1 MTGSDAMKR
10 LLVRLLRIRPKIYAG
25 AEKEKIR
32 NDMIQANRSQDRDI
46 TTCGKTLIGG
56 LELTPVPLANAGG
69 WLIAGEDNPKDKI
82 LYYIHGGG
90 FTGACTRER
99 MPFVS
104 YLVRQFGYNVFSM
117 DYRLAPEF
125 MQPCALYD
133 CLDGY
138 EWLLQRYSPE
148 NILLIGE
155 SAGGTLCLS
164 LSLLLRDKGM
174 PLPGAVYANSP
185 VTQMCG
191 YTDSYEKFSLTR
203 DFIIT
208 KGILEN
214 ITGIYF
220 REEDAKDPY
229 VSPLYAELHG
239 LPPVFLTASACECL
253 LDDGRRMADK
263 LLEAGN
269 RAIFKAYPDL
279 CHAFIISPQMKAVA
293 KSSAYPDLRRYIKEQ
308 LG

>member
-1 MTGSDAMKR
+1 MTVSNAAKG
-10 LLVRLLRIRPKIYAG
+10 LLVKVLRIKPKIYVG

-32 NDMIQANRSQDRDI
+32 NDMIQANQSQDRDI
-46 TTCGKTLIGG
+46 TTCDRSLIGG
-56 LELTPVPLANAGG
+56 LELAAVRLANAGG
-69 WLIAGEDNPKDKI
+69 WLISRKDNPKDKI
-82 LYYIHGGG
+82 IYYIHGRG
-90 FTGACTRER
+90 FTGACTKER

-104 YLVRQFGYNVFSM
+104 CLARQFGRNVFSV

-138 EWLLQRYSPE
+138 EWLLQSYSPE

-155 SAGGTLCLS
+155 SAGGTLCLC
-164 LSLLLRDKGM
+164 LPILLRDKGM
-174 PLPGAVYANSP
+174 PLPKAVYANSP
-185 VTQMCG
+185 ATQMTG

-214 ITGIYF
+214 IAGIYF

-229 VSPLYAELHG
+229 VSPLYADLHG
-239 LPPVFLTASACECL
+239 LPPIFLTASECECL
-253 LDDGRRMADK
+253 LDDARMMADK

-269 RAIFKAYPDL
+269 HVTFKAYPDL
-279 CHAFIISPQMKAVA
+279 CHAFIISPQMKSVV
-293 KSSAYPDLRRYIKEQ
+293 KSAYPDLQKYINKH